1 MKLYLVPETSAEA
14 RAQNEHTLKAANAI
28 KSQRIIDITNK
39 RPQKDFSDKAKVLLT
54 DWLQVYSEKKTKDGK
69 TSVEKVVH
77 STIMQLERYAPK
89 AMLCDVDKS
98 FLEGFIQHMT
108 ETKSRRTNRPFGKK
122 TISNLLACIIAALG
136 VAVEEGVLSFNPA
149 EAVDRKAIQGEK
161 KKREYLT
168 IDEVKMLI
176 DTPCA
181 REKKKKAFLFSC
193 FCGLRISDVRALLWK
208 DVIYENDK
216 IHLELR
222 QKKTEALLYLPLNKQ
237 AQCYLPANRGNV
249 EECVFSLPS
258 QSTISKIL
266 GKWAKDAGI
275 SKKVCYHMSR
285 HTFATMELTMGAD
298 LYTTSLL
305 MGHSNVQITQIYAKI
320 IDVKKEQAVMM
331 IDALFDEP

>member
-1 MKLYLVPETSAEA
+1 
-14 RAQNEHTLKAANAI
+14 
-28 KSQRIIDITNK
+28 
-39 RPQKDFSDKAKVLLT
+39 
-54 DWLQVYSEKKTKDGK
+54 
-69 TSVEKVVH
+69 
-77 STIMQLERYAPK
+77 
-89 AMLCDVDKS
+89 
-98 FLEGFIQHMT
+98 
-108 ETKSRRTNRPFGKK
+108 
-122 TISNLLACIIAALG
+122 
-136 VAVEEGVLSFNPA
+136 
-149 EAVDRKAIQGEK
+149 
-161 KKREYLT
+161 
-168 IDEVKMLI
+168 MLI

-181 REKKKKAFLFSC
+181 SEDVKKAFLFSC

-266 GKWAKDAGI
+266 DRWAKDAGI

>member
-1 MKLYLVPETSAEA
+1 MARTKKSESVPVRIRFKELENGNKSIYLDIYYERKRRYEFLKLYLVSETSAEA

-39 RPQKDFSDKAKVLLT
+39 RPQKDFSEKAKVLLT
-54 DWLQVYSEKKTKDGK
+54 DWLQIYSVKKTKDGK

-77 STIMQLERYAPK
+77 STIKQLERYAPK
-89 AMLCDVDKS
+89 AKLCDVDKS

-108 ETKSRRTNRPFGKK
+108 VTKSCRTNRPFGKK

-136 VAVEEGVLSFNPA
+136 VAVEERVLSFNPA

-181 REKKKKAFLFSC
+181 SEDVKKAFLFSC

-216 IHLELR
+216 IQFLTCKQR
-222 QKKTEALLYLPLNKQ
+222 Q
-237 AQCYLPANRGNV
+237 CRGICFFFAEPIHYIENIGQV
-249 EECVFSLPS
+249 
-258 QSTISKIL
+258 
-266 GKWAKDAGI
+266 GKRCGD
-275 SKKVCYHMSR
+275 R
-285 HTFATMELTMGAD
+285 QE
-298 LYTTSLL
+298 SLL
-305 MGHSNVQITQIYAKI
+305 PY
-320 IDVKKEQAVMM
+320 E
-331 IDALFDEP
+331 

>member
-1 MKLYLVPETSAEA
+1 M
-14 RAQNEHTLKAANAI
+14 
-28 KSQRIIDITNK
+28 
-39 RPQKDFSDKAKVLLT
+39 
-54 DWLQVYSEKKTKDGK
+54 
-69 TSVEKVVH
+69 EKVVH
-77 STIMQLERYAPK
+77 STIKQLERYAPK
-89 AMLCDVDKS
+89 AKLCDVDKS

-108 ETKSRRTNRPFGKK
+108 VTKSCRTNRPFGKK

-136 VAVEEGVLSFNPA
+136 VAVEERVLSFNPA

-181 REKKKKAFLFSC
+181 SEDVKKAFLFSC

-222 QKKTEALLYLPLNKQ
+222 LKKTEALLYLPLNKQ
-237 AQCYLPANRGNV
+237 AQCFLPANRGNV
-249 EECVFSLPS
+249 EEYVFSLPS

-266 GKWAKDAGI
+266 DRWAKDAGI
-275 SKKVCYHMSR
+275 DKKVCYHISR